1 MSITRFANTL
11 FPMTKEAPESALNAD
26 LDKAWKVVERSRHPS
41 RPYALDYIVQI
52 FDEFEELR
60 GDRAFRD
67 DSAIVCG
74 IAKFTPEGSRSPIG
88 VFVVANQ
95 KGRKTKEKVQRNFGM
110 AKPEGY
116 RKALRIFNLA
126 ERFKM
131 PLISFIDTPGAFPG
145 VGAEERGQS
154 VAIAENIK
162 RLFEIKVPS
171 IGIVIGEGGS
181 GGALALGV
189 TDRLLMLKNSIYS
202 VISPESCAAILWGD
216 SSQMKQAAHSL
227 KLSAKETFELGLC
240 DGIINEHSPG
250 AHEHFESTSEN
261 IRKALSENLQEL
273 NQLNSKELTTS
284 RYNKFR
290 KIDEAHIQTLSS
302 NKES

>member
-1 MSITRFANTL
+1 MSTETPGN
-11 FPMTKEAPESALNAD
+11 EAMRD
-26 LDKAWKVVERSRHPS
+26 LEKSWKVVEKSRHPL
-41 RPYALDYIVQI
+41 RPYALDYIEEV
-52 FDEFEELR
+52 FDEFEELK
-60 GDRAFRD
+60 GDRAYRD

-74 IAKFTPEGSRSPIG
+74 IAKLSLKNSIPPMG

-131 PLISFIDTPGAFPG
+131 PLVSFIDTPGAFPG

-154 VAIAENIK
+154 VAIADNIK
-162 RLFEIKVPS
+162 RLFEIRVPS
-171 IGIVIGEGGS
+171 VGVVIGEGGS

-189 TDRLLMLKNSIYS
+189 TDRLLMLENSIYS

-216 SSQMKQAAHSL
+216 SSKMKQAAHSL
-227 KLSAKETFELGLC
+227 KLSAKETFQLGLC
-240 DGIINEHSPG
+240 DGLIKEKSPG
-250 AHEHFESTSEN
+250 AHEDLSGTATN
-261 IRKALSENLQEL
+261 LKKALVTELLQLQDLDPSELLEKRFQ
-273 NQLNSKELTTS
+273 
-284 RYNKFR
+284 KFR
-290 KIDEAHIQTLSS
+290 KIDALHIENSP
-302 NKES
+302 KES